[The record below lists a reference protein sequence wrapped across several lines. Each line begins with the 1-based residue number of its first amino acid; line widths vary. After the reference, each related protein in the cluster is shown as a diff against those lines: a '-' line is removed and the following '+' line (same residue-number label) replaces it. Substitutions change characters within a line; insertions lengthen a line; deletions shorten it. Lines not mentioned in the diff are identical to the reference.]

1 MGKQRKKINL
11 LDVFRTGK
19 EDQAEKLMR
28 RRGGGGA
35 VDGKNFDKFENIE
48 FKTDEIDAEDD
59 EEITEDD
66 AFDDEDDE
74 KYGLFFAKG
83 AVKNIAKK
91 SDEDED
97 QGLSGDEGDYVDL
110 SEMLEPVVAEKAKS
124 DAVLFLIPELEES
137 EGDSEEMEYLSDED
151 SETEQGNFDDILDDA
166 KLHPSKKTK
175 VSNGLPESVFM
186 SKSSSAVSIVGTRKK
201 IAFGDLME
209 SAVDD
214 TSFGNVKKQLS
225 LLESTNSKAVSV
237 PLAPRMQEKLDR
249 AAAKEQTEKSI
260 SQWVPIVKK
269 NREADT
275 LSFPMNLPPAVNLSS
290 GALIGK
296 FEVIKF

>member
-1 MGKQRKKINL
+1 MAKIAKQRKKINL

-19 EDQAEKLMR
+19 EDQSEKLMR

-35 VDGKNFDKFENIE
+35 VDGKNFDKFENLE

-74 KYGLFFAKG
+74 KYGLFFAKSK
-83 AVKNIAKK
+83 VEQ
-91 SDEDED
+91 SESE
-97 QGLSGDEGDYVDL
+97 LSGDEGDYVDL
-110 SEMLEPVVAEKAKS
+110 SEMLEPAPLGTQKS
-124 DAVLFLIPELEES
+124 DSVSFLIPDVQES
-137 EGDSEEMEYLSDED
+137 EMDSEEMEYLSDEASD
-151 SETEQGNFDDILDDA
+151 SDKGDLGGILDNSNFPSSKNIKMSDRLSETD
-166 KLHPSKKTK
+166 
-175 VSNGLPESVFM
+175 FM
-186 SKSSSAVSIVGTRKK
+186 SKSAKSGPKRK

-209 SAVDD
+209 PVVDD

-225 LLESTNSKAVSV
+225 LLESSNAKAVSV

-249 AAAKEQTEKSI
+249 KAAKEQTEKSV

-275 LSFPMNLPPAVNLSS
+275 LSFPMNVPPAVNLSS

-296 FEVIKF
+296 FEVRILNV